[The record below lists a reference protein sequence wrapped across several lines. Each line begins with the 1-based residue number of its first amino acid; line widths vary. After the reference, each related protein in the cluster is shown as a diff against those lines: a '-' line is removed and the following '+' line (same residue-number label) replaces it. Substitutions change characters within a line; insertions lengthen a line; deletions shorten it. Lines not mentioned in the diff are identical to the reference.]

1 MKKYLFPLLSIM
13 LTLSACGSSSGA
25 TPTSAPPTSLPAT
38 SAPSTPTPAAETFV
52 TVTPVCISSQ
62 PVQADIDRVLSY
74 SEGVFTDPEW
84 EQSQFVSDSRVS
96 VTWLNNPLGAVIY
109 LEGLIFPCT
118 YEEPD
123 LNQYYSDENWQ
134 TIFQNYESYE
144 MIDQCKTNTG
154 LRLYE
159 FKTQNLGLQ
168 YDVRFWVQ
176 NDTNT
181 RVISTMLVFP
191 SELQEQFDDYSSRFF
206 PTYQTCP

>member
-1 MKKYLFPLLSIM
+1 M
-13 LTLSACGSSSGA
+13 
-25 TPTSAPPTSLPAT
+25 
-38 SAPSTPTPAAETFV
+38 

-62 PVQADIDRVLSY
+62 PVQADVDRVLAY
-74 SEGVFTDPEW
+74 SEGVFTDPAW

-96 VTWLNNPLGAVIY
+96 VTWLNNPQGAVIY
-109 LEGLIFPCT
+109 LEALIFPCT

-159 FKTQNLGLQ
+159 FTTRNLGLE
-168 YDVRFWVQ
+168 YGVRFWVQ

-181 RVISTMLVFP
+181 RIISTMIVFP
-191 SELQEQFDDYSSRFF
+191 SGLQEQFDDYSSRFF

>member
-1 MKKYLFPLLSIM
+1 M
-13 LTLSACGSSSGA
+13 
-25 TPTSAPPTSLPAT
+25 
-38 SAPSTPTPAAETFV
+38 

-62 PVQADIDRVLSY
+62 PAQADIDRVLAH
-74 SEGVFTDPEW
+74 SEGIFTDPEW

-96 VTWLNNPLGAVIY
+96 VTWLSNPLGAVIY
-109 LEGLIFPCT
+109 LEALIFPCT

-159 FKTQNLGLQ
+159 FKTQNLGME
-168 YDVRFWVQ
+168 YEVRFWVQ

-181 RVISTMLVFP
+181 RVISTMIVFP
-191 SELQEQFDDYSSRFF
+191 GELQEQFDDYSSRFF

>member
-1 MKKYLFPLLSIM
+1 MKKYFFLLLSTM
-13 LTLSACGSSSGA
+13 LTLSACAPASGV
-25 TPTSAPPTSLPAT
+25 TPTPVPPTSPPAPPAT
-38 SAPSTPTPAAETFV
+38 PSPVKETFV

-74 SEGVFTDPEW
+74 SEGVFTDPKW

-96 VTWLNNPLGAVIY
+96 VTWLNNPQGAVIY
-109 LEGLIFPCT
+109 LEALIFPCT

-123 LNQYYSDENWQ
+123 LNQYYSDENWE

-159 FKTQNLGLQ
+159 FEAQNLGFE
-168 YDVRFWVQ
+168 YGVRFWVQ

-181 RVISTMLVFP
+181 RVISTMIVFP

-206 PTYQTCP
+206 PTYPTCP